1 MSEFFA
7 LENPLL
13 WVTLSFV
20 AIVAVFGRKI
30 ARAAGVALDKRS
42 EKIDSDLQ
50 QAAALRA
57 EAEALLADYTQ
68 KSLASV
74 REAESIVAS
83 ARAQATAMIVNAEA
97 ELKASMEKRIEQMN
111 KRLQDEEKAALAQVR
126 NHVVD
131 ITIAAAKSLVAD
143 HFKTMSGDEMV
154 RFVVSDFDRRVH

>member
-1 MSEFFA
+1 MEEFFA

-13 WVTLSFV
+13 WVTVAFV
-20 AIVAVFGRKI
+20 VLFALFGRKMV
-30 ARAAGVALDKRS
+30 RGAGSALDKRS
-42 EKIDSDLQ
+42 EKIDAELK

-57 EAEALLADYTQ
+57 EAEALLAEYTQ

-74 REAESIVAS
+74 KEAEAIIMA
-83 ARAQATAMIVNAEA
+83 AHKQADGMIANAEA

-111 KRLQDEEKAALAQVR
+111 KRLADEEKAALTQVR

-143 HFKTMSGDEMV
+143 HFRTMSGDEMV
-154 RFVVSDFDRRVH
+154 RFVVSDFDRKMH

>member
-13 WVTLSFV
+13 WVTLAFV
-20 AIVAVFGRKI
+20 ALPALWGRKLV
-30 ARAAGVALDKRS
+30 RAVNGGLDTRS
-42 EKIDSDLQ
+42 AKIDSELK

-68 KSLASV
+68 KSIVSV
-74 REAESIVAS
+74 KESEAIVAS
-83 ARAQATAMIVNAEA
+83 ARAQAVALVINAEA
-97 ELKASMEKRIEQMN
+97 EVKAAMEKRLEQVN
-111 KRLQDEEKAALAQVR
+111 KRLQDEEKLALAQVR

-131 ITIAAAKSLVAD
+131 ITIAAAKSLVAE

-154 RFVVSDFDRRVH
+154 RFVVSDFDRKMH